1 MAGPGWPRA
10 MDTSEEAGREAEEEY
25 ARYREDA
32 KVLAAVGV
40 CVRDQAARI
49 EVRLPKAV
57 ADAAVAAWRREESGG
72 PGDGREQGRERYV
85 LRDQAAELALIGA
98 AITERGRPDG
108 ADVVVAL
115 DVESAGAAARV
126 ASSDGSWYQV

>member
-1 MAGPGWPRA
+1 
-10 MDTSEEAGREAEEEY
+10 MDAEEEY

-32 KVLAAVGV
+32 KVLAAVGA

-49 EVRLPKAV
+49 DVRLPKAV

-72 PGDGREQGRERYV
+72 LEDVREGGREESREQYV

-98 AITERGRPDG
+98 AVAERGRPDG

-115 DVESAGAAARV
+115 DVEGAGVAARV